1 MIDGGQSRTGPG
13 PVKVIFTSPRG
24 DGQARRQVLVMAGG
38 PASALRDAMPGS
50 SMLRSFE
57 RRPEH
62 LQALDRVKAWTRA
75 RFKLAEDVPILV
87 SEVACGLPGC
97 PPLETVIA
105 FWTQAD
111 TRHHFK
117 VFKRL
122 EEVVADDL
130 PPTWM
135 KNALIALDGDGLECC

>member
-13 PVKVIFTSPRG
+13 PVKVIFMRG
-24 DGQARRQVLVMAGG
+24 DGQASRQVLVMAGG
-38 PASALRDAMPGS
+38 PALALLDAMPGS

-57 RRPEH
+57 KRPEH

-75 RFKLAEDVPILV
+75 RFKLAEDVPVLV

-105 FWTQAD
+105 FWTQTD